1 MKIEEIMKTSLLL
14 LALSPFL
21 LFSSCR
27 KDNTPTGKE
36 PVTID
41 LTEKGHEVIA
51 ATNDFGVDLFR
62 VTALEETGNLMLS
75 PLSAST
81 ALTMLLNGCNTET
94 YNQIRNMLGFEGLTM
109 EEINAVYQSLVSQL
123 LEADPEVKFSLAN
136 AVFYRNEFEVKPP
149 YLEAMNQSFD
159 AEIAAL
165 DFSAPSALET
175 INGWASNHTNGKIPK
190 VLEEIDPM
198 AVMFLMNALYFK
210 GAWTVQFNPENTH
223 AGSFTMEDGSVID
236 ADMMSEHLPV
246 RIFSDA
252 TMSAVELSYGQG
264 NFTMIILVPQGSL
277 TDFLLNFSPEQWT
290 SITSGIDAIS
300 ETVEMDIYLPK
311 FKFEYEKYLNDQLIA
326 LGMTDAFNPALADLS
341 GISDAS
347 IYVDFVKQNTFI
359 EVNEEGT
366 EAAAVT
372 TIGINYTSFE
382 GFIADKPFLFAI
394 REKTTNTLL
403 FIGKVEEPTF

>member
-1 MKIEEIMKTSLLL
+1 MKSILIIII
-14 LALSPFL
+14 LAVAFNA
-21 LFSSCR
+21 SSCS
-27 KDNTPTGKE
+27 KDPDGPKQPKPITL
-36 PVTID
+36 TI
-41 LTEKGHEVIA
+41 KGHEVIA
-51 ATNDFGVDLFR
+51 ATNDFGVNLFR
-62 VTALEETGNLMLS
+62 ITAQEETGNLMLS
-75 PLSAST
+75 PLSAGT
-81 ALTMLLNGCNTET
+81 ALTMLLNGCNTAT
-94 YNQIRNMLGFEGLTM
+94 YEQIRNMLGFESMSL
-109 EEINAVYQSLVSQL
+109 EEINATYQSLVGQL
-123 LEADPEVKFSLAN
+123 LEADPQVKLSLAN
-136 AVFYRNEFEVKPP
+136 AVFYRNEFSVKPP
-149 YLEAMNQSFD
+149 YLEAMDQSFD

-175 INGWASNHTNGKIPK
+175 INGWASDHTNGKIPK

-210 GAWTVQFNPENTH
+210 GAWTVQFDPENTH
-223 AGSFTMEDGSVID
+223 AGSFTMENGSVID

-252 TMSAVELSYGQG
+252 TISAVELSYGQG
-264 NFTMIILVPQGSL
+264 NFTMIILVPRGSL
-277 TDFLLNFSPEQWT
+277 TDFLQNFSPEQWT
-290 SITSGIDAIS
+290 SITTWIDTIS
-300 ETVEMDIYLPK
+300 EPVEMDIFIPK
-311 FKFEYEKYLNDQLIA
+311 FKFEYEKYLNDQLTA

-372 TIGINYTSFE
+372 TIGINYTGFE

>member
-1 MKIEEIMKTSLLL
+1 MKSLLVFFA
-14 LALSPFL
+14 LAVAFN
-21 LFSSCR
+21 FSSCN
-27 KDNTPTGKE
+27 KDPEGPKQPKPIT
-36 PVTID
+36 
-41 LTEKGHEVIA
+41 LTSKGHEVIS
-51 ATNDFGVDLFR
+51 ATNDFGVNLFR
-62 VTALEETGNLMLS
+62 VTSLEEDGNLMLS

-81 ALTMLLNGCNTET
+81 ALTMLLNGCNATT
-94 YNQIRNMLGFEGLTM
+94 YEQIRKMLGFENLTL

-123 LEADPEVKFSLAN
+123 LVADPEVKFSLAN

-149 YLEAMNQSFD
+149 YLEAMDQSFD

-175 INGWASNHTNGKIPK
+175 INGWASDHTNGKIPK
-190 VLEEIDPM
+190 VLEEINPL

-210 GAWTVQFNPENTH
+210 GTWTVQFNTGNTH
-223 AGSFTMEDGSVID
+223 AGSFTKENGSVID

-246 RIFSDA
+246 RMFSDA
-252 TMSAVELSYGQG
+252 EMSVVELSYGQG

-277 TDFLLNFSPEQWT
+277 SDYLQDFGPEQWN
-290 SITSGIDAIS
+290 SITTGFDAAG
-300 ETVEMDIYLPK
+300 EPVEMDIYLPR
-311 FKFEYEKYLNDQLIA
+311 FKFEYEKYLNDQLKA
-326 LGMTDAFNPALADLS
+326 LGMTDAFEADLADLS

-372 TIGINYTSFE
+372 TIGINYTGFE

-403 FIGKVEEPTF
+403 FIGKVEEPNY